1 MKNENNNNNKEKEK
15 EFGNGRGRESVNKNK
30 QPKKFTPKKKKLEVV
45 IELYAGHY
53 KKILKLL

>member
-1 MKNENNNNNKEKEK
+1 MKNENNNNKEK

-30 QPKKFTPKKKKLEVV
+30 QPKKIYTKKKKLEVV

>member
-1 MKNENNNNNKEKEK
+1 MKNENNNNKEK
-15 EFGNGRGRESVNKNK
+15 EFGNGRGRKCKQNK
-30 QPKKFTPKKKKLEVV
+30 QPKKFTPKKLEVV

>member
-1 MKNENNNNNKEKEK
+1 MKNENNNKEK
-15 EFGNGRGRESVNKNK
+15 EFGNGGESVNKTNNQK
-30 QPKKFTPKKKKLEVV
+30 ITPKKKLEVV

>member
-1 MKNENNNNNKEKEK
+1 MKNENNNNKEK

-30 QPKKFTPKKKKLEVV
+30 QPKKFTPKKKLEVV